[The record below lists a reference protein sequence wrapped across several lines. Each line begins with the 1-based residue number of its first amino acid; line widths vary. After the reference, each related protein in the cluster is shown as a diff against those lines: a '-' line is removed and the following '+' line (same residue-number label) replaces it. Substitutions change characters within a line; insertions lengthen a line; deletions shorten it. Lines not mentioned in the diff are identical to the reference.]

1 MPLNEKYRPKSFNEV
16 RGQIL
21 AVEKAKAF
29 VNNFG
34 RGKKAL
40 ILHGPPGSGKT
51 TIAHVSAIENNAELF
66 ELNASDLRDREK
78 LERILKPA
86 LEQKSLLK
94 NKKIILIDEVDGI
107 SAVDRGGLTVL
118 LYLIKTAIYPII
130 ITANNIWHKKFSELR
145 KVSDLVV
152 VKEIDYNTIKS
163 ILIDILRKEN
173 HFIDN
178 DILTSISIKAR
189 GDARAAIND
198 LQTIINYPNVK
209 PEELAERNKEIDIFN
224 VLRMIFKNKPSREML
239 DIFDSLN
246 MPLDEILL
254 WVEENIP
261 YEYKGKDLAKA
272 YEYLSKADV
281 FKGRIYKQQY
291 WRFLV
296 YENILLSYGI
306 SSAKSHNIPGFTSYK
321 KPDRILKIWL
331 NNQKQAKKKSICIKY
346 AKYVHIGEKRAM
358 SEFVIIKQ
366 ILKSNNEIQKEL
378 KLNEEEIEYV
388 LR

>member
-1 MPLNEKYRPKSFNEV
+1 MPKPVKSYE
-16 RGQIL
+16 
-21 AVEKAKAF
+21 
-29 VNNFG
+29 NFG
-34 RGKKAL
+34 FRIALYNKTGK
-40 ILHGPPGSGKT
+40 
-51 TIAHVSAIENNAELF
+51 V
-66 ELNASDLRDREK
+66 
-78 LERILKPA
+78 
-86 LEQKSLLK
+86 
-94 NKKIILIDEVDGI
+94 
-107 SAVDRGGLTVL
+107 
-118 LYLIKTAIYPII
+118 
-130 ITANNIWHKKFSELR
+130 ANF
-145 KVSDLVV
+145 
-152 VKEIDYNTIKS
+152 Y
-163 ILIDILRKEN
+163 ILRKEN

>member
-145 KVSDLVV
+145 KVSELVV
-152 VKEIDYNTIKS
+152 VKEVDYNTIKS
-163 ILIDILRKEN
+163 ILID
-173 HFIDN
+173 
-178 DILTSISIKAR
+178 
-189 GDARAAIND
+189 
-198 LQTIINYPNVK
+198 NY
-209 PEELAERNKEIDIFN
+209 
-224 VLRMIFKNKPSREML
+224 S
-239 DIFDSLN
+239 
-246 MPLDEILL
+246 
-254 WVEENIP
+254 
-261 YEYKGKDLAKA
+261 G
-272 YEYLSKADV
+272 
-281 FKGRIYKQQY
+281 
-291 WRFLV
+291 
-296 YENILLSYGI
+296 
-306 SSAKSHNIPGFTSYK
+306 
-321 KPDRILKIWL
+321 
-331 NNQKQAKKKSICIKY
+331 
-346 AKYVHIGEKRAM
+346 
-358 SEFVIIKQ
+358 
-366 ILKSNNEIQKEL
+366 
-378 KLNEEEIEYV
+378 
-388 LR
+388 

>member
-1 MPLNEKYRPKSFNEV
+1 M
-16 RGQIL
+16 
-21 AVEKAKAF
+21 
-29 VNNFG
+29 
-34 RGKKAL
+34 
-40 ILHGPPGSGKT
+40 
-51 TIAHVSAIENNAELF
+51 
-66 ELNASDLRDREK
+66 
-78 LERILKPA
+78 
-86 LEQKSLLK
+86 
-94 NKKIILIDEVDGI
+94 
-107 SAVDRGGLTVL
+107 DRGGLTVL